1 MKTLEMLLW
10 EGTEILETAE
20 IGEARLDAWLLLEY
34 ITGKNRAYYY
44 AHMDQEAEEDQEK
57 TYLTLCR
64 KRAEHIPLQHLT
76 GTACFMGYDFY
87 VDERVLVPRQDTEI
101 LVEEALNL
109 LKKTEKPR
117 ILDMCTG
124 SGCILLSILK
134 EIPDAEGVGSD
145 LSEAALQVAEKNVR
159 KLGLDHRAVLVH
171 SDLFSGE
178 YFSETSGKTQRDY
191 DMLVSNPPYIP
202 TGEIETLMDE
212 VRTHDPYMALDGKED
227 GLYFY
232 RILAQQS
239 GRYLKEGGFIYFEI
253 GCDQAEA
260 VGKLLT
266 AAGFGEIETIKDE
279 PGLDRVVR
287 ARRNR

>member
-1 MKTLEMLLW
+1 
-10 EGTEILETAE
+10 
-20 IGEARLDAWLLLEY
+20 
-34 ITGKNRAYYY
+34 
-44 AHMDQEAEEDQEK
+44 
-57 TYLTLCR
+57 
-64 KRAEHIPLQHLT
+64 
-76 GTACFMGYDFY
+76 
-87 VDERVLVPRQDTEI
+87 
-101 LVEEALNL
+101 
-109 LKKTEKPR
+109 
-117 ILDMCTG
+117 
-124 SGCILLSILK
+124 
-134 EIPDAEGVGSD
+134 
-145 LSEAALQVAEKNVR
+145 
-159 KLGLDHRAVLVH
+159 
-171 SDLFSGE
+171 
-178 YFSETSGKTQRDY
+178 
-191 DMLVSNPPYIP
+191 MLVSNPPYIP

-266 AAGFGEIETIKDE
+266 AAGFREIETIKDE